1 MSLNYAAFSS
11 IFLILHV
18 LDKKLFPLKIVA
30 LFSVMVT
37 GGEEDIEKF
46 LISINKL
53 KPPLQRSQEERSS
66 IKCFKRKL
74 EAEMTKMKLLSLN
87 ILATLSTLGFLNVT

>member
-18 LDKKLFPLKIVA
+18 LDKNQFSLKIVA
-30 LFSVMVT
+30 LFSVIVT

-53 KPPLQRSQEERSS
+53 KSPLQRSQEE
-66 IKCFKRKL
+66 
-74 EAEMTKMKLLSLN
+74 
-87 ILATLSTLGFLNVT
+87 

>member
-18 LDKKLFPLKIVA
+18 LDKKQFPLKIVA

-53 KPPLQRSQEERSS
+53 KSPLQRSQEE
-66 IKCFKRKL
+66 
-74 EAEMTKMKLLSLN
+74 
-87 ILATLSTLGFLNVT
+87 